1 MCFFAFVF
9 SLAKKKFVSFT
20 QHTDIKY
27 QIPHHHSFVARKK
40 THTYIYLLLSYI
52 NEFRGAQI
60 GVTTHRRGRV
70 RVVLFHPPRILII
83 NDFKEAF
90 ENDEN
95 DENDDENVIVASG
108 NRLTIYSVKRRR
120 RKERGEECDDEEE
133 KEDLNED
140 EEIVAFD

>member
-1 MCFFAFVF
+1 MFEKKNSKRARVKKKRKERKKDECVFLLVF

-20 QHTDIKY
+20 QNTTDIKY

-83 NDFKEAF
+83 TT
-90 ENDEN
+90 
-95 DENDDENVIVASG
+95 
-108 NRLTIYSVKRRR
+108 LRRR
-120 RKERGEECDDEEE
+120 LKMM
-133 KEDLNED
+133 KMMKTMMKMSSSP
-140 EEIVAFD
+140 VATV